1 MFIILVYDVNI
12 KRVAKVNKIC
22 NKYLRPIQKS
32 VFEGDI
38 TEKKFRMLQ
47 DELKRFIDTSVDSI
61 CLYQLE
67 SMKYTY
73 KIQIGPNDNT
83 DNILWKRDE
92 YENYSRDKW
101 YF

>member
-22 NKYLRPIQKS
+22 KKYLCPIQKS

-38 TEKKFRMLQ
+38 TEKKFRMLEG
-47 DELKRFIDTSVDSI
+47 ELERVIDAEVDSI
-61 CLYQLE
+61 CIYQLE

-73 KIQIGPNDNT
+73 KVQIGPNDNT
-83 DNILWKRDE
+83 NNIL
-92 YENYSRDKW
+92 
-101 YF
+101 

>member
-22 NKYLRPIQKS
+22 KKYLNPIQKS

-47 DELKRFIDTSVDSI
+47 GELERLIDTNVDSVCI
-61 CLYQLE
+61 YRLD

-83 DNILWKRDE
+83 NNIL
-92 YENYSRDKW
+92 
-101 YF
+101 